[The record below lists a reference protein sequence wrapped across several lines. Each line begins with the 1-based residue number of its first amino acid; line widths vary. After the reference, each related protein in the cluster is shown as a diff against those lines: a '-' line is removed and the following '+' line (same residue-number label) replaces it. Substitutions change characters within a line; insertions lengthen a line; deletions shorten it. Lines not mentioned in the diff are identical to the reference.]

1 MPRTNLSVAIGFI
14 AAVLLVGSLPHAQER
29 SAAASGASNSR
40 VAITRALPP
49 LDGSHLQ
56 GTIVEVSYAP
66 GGSSAAHSHPCAV
79 LGYVVSGAVRMQ
91 VKGEPAAIYKAGDT
105 FYEAPNG
112 VHQVSANASATE
124 PAKIIAVFTCDRQ
137 TPLSVPPPDER

>member
-1 MPRTNLSVAIGFI
+1 MRRSHLSIVIGFI
-14 AAVLLVGSLPHAQER
+14 AALTCVVPLIRAQEHP
-29 SAAASGASNSR
+29 AAPGGSSSR
-40 VAITRALPP
+40 VVITRALPA
-49 LDGSHLQ
+49 LDGNRLE

-91 VKGEPAAIYKAGDT
+91 VRGEPEAIYKAGDS
-105 FYEAPNG
+105 FYEAANG

-124 PAKIIAVFTCDRQ
+124 SAKLIAVFTCDRK
-137 TPLSVPPPDER
+137 TPLSVPPPDQR